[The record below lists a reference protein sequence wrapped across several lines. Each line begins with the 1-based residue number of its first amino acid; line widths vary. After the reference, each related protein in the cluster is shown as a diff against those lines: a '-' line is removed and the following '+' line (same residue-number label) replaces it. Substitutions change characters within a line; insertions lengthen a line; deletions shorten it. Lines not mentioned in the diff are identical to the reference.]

1 MRSNQVAVVGAA
13 ETTELGIVPNASQL
27 QLHADAALNAIA
39 DAGLKLSDIDGFATA
54 VETPQQVC
62 HYLGIRPTW
71 VDGTSVGGCSF
82 MLHVRHAAAAIEA
95 GLCKTVLITHAESG
109 KSMIGKLP
117 RSTPADSLN
126 GQFEAPYGVYG
137 PPSMFPIPVLR
148 FMKTYGITHEQ
159 LAAVAVVQREWAA
172 KNPRAMMKDPITVA
186 DVLNSRMIAY
196 PFRLL
201 QCCLVTDG
209 GGALILT
216 SADRA
221 RDFPR
226 KPVYIM
232 GTGESV
238 ETPMVSQME
247 TFNSSRAFKTAGP
260 LAFKEAGIAH
270 KDVDH
275 LMIYDAFAHLP
286 LFGLGDLGFMPHEE
300 TGKFIADGN
309 TRPGAKLPL
318 NTNGGGLSY
327 MHSGMYG
334 MYALQESVRQMRGIA
349 PRRRCRTRRFRCA
362 MASAAC
368 SRHRARS
375 CLRTRGNAPSF
386 RGARSANPESRDSGS
401 GASHHPGMTG
411 ITGGTHMTKSLQD
424 KVIIVT
430 GAGRGIGRE
439 IALLCAAEGAKVV
452 VNDPGVAA
460 DGAGS
465 SASPAEEVVEEIKKR
480 GGAAVANFESVA
492 EAIPASKIVKT
503 ATDHFGRLDGVVN
516 NAGILRD
523 MIFHK
528 MSVEAFE
535 AVIKVHLMGSFYVSH
550 AAARIFRE
558 QESGSFVHFTST
570 SGLIGNFG
578 QANYAAAKLGIVG
591 LSKSIAL
598 DMGRFNVRSNCVS
611 PFAWTRMI
619 GTIPTETEAEKARVE
634 KIKQMGP
641 EKIAPVCAYL
651 LSDAAKDVTGQ
662 IFGARMN
669 ELFLFSQNRPL
680 RSVHRSE
687 GWTPQSIAEH
697 GMPALKGSFYKLD
710 RSADI
715 FPWDPV

>member
-1 MRSNQVAVVGAA
+1 MRRNSVAVVGAA
-13 ETTELGIVPNASQL
+13 ETTELGVIPNMSQI

-54 VETPQQVC
+54 VESPQQVC
-62 HYLGIRPTW
+62 HYLGIKPTW

-117 RSTPADSLN
+117 RSIPPDSLQ
-126 GQFEAPYGVYG
+126 GQFEAPFGVYG

-159 LAAVAVVQREWAA
+159 LAMVAVVQREWAG

-221 RDFPR
+221 KDFPR
-226 KPVYIM
+226 KPVYIL

-247 TFNSSRAFKTAGP
+247 TFNSSRAFKVAGP

-286 LFGLGDLGFMPHEE
+286 LYGLEDLGFCKPGEAAA
-300 TGKFIADGN
+300 FIAARN
-309 TRPGAKLPL
+309 TAPGGRLPL

-349 PRRRCRTRRFRCA
+349 PA
-362 MASAAC
+362 QV
-368 SRHRARS
+368 
-375 CLRTRGNAPSF
+375 P
-386 RGARSANPESRDSGS
+386 
-401 GASHHPGMTG
+401 
-411 ITGGTHMTKSLQD
+411 
-424 KVIIVT
+424 
-430 GAGRGIGRE
+430 
-439 IALLCAAEGAKVV
+439 GAK
-452 VNDPGVAA
+452 
-460 DGAGS
+460 
-465 SASPAEEVVEEIKKR
+465 I
-480 GGAAVANFESVA
+480 
-492 EAIPASKIVKT
+492 
-503 ATDHFGRLDGVVN
+503 
-516 NAGILRD
+516 
-523 MIFHK
+523 
-528 MSVEAFE
+528 
-535 AVIKVHLMGSFYVSH
+535 
-550 AAARIFRE
+550 
-558 QESGSFVHFTST
+558 
-570 SGLIGNFG
+570 
-578 QANYAAAKLGIVG
+578 
-591 LSKSIAL
+591 SIAHGVGG
-598 DMGRFNVRSNCVS
+598 M
-611 PFAWTRMI
+611 FAAS
-619 GTIPTETEAEKARVE
+619 GTIVF
-634 KIKQMGP
+634 
-641 EKIAPVCAYL
+641 
-651 LSDAAKDVTGQ
+651 S
-662 IFGARMN
+662 N
-669 ELFLFSQNRPL
+669 ERP
-680 RSVHRSE
+680 
-687 GWTPQSIAEH
+687 
-697 GMPALKGSFYKLD
+697 
-710 RSADI
+710 
-715 FPWDPV
+715 

>member
-13 ETTELGIVPNASQL
+13 ETTELGVIPNASQL

-39 DAGLKLSDIDGFATA
+39 DAGLKLSDIDGFDTA

-62 HYLGIRPTW
+62 HYLGIKPTW

-159 LAAVAVVQREWAA
+159 LASVAVVQREWAA

-186 DVLNSRMIAY
+186 DVLSSRMIAY

-260 LAFKEAGIAH
+260 LAFREAGIAH
-270 KDVDH
+270 RDVDH

-286 LFGLGDLGFMPHEE
+286 LFGLGDLGFMPYEE
-300 TGKFIADGN
+300 TGQFIADGN
-309 TRPGAKLPL
+309 TRPGGKLPL

-349 PRRRCRTRRFRCA
+349 PAQVPNAKISVCHGVGGMFA
-362 MASAAC
+362 AS
-368 SRHRARS
+368 
-375 CLRTRGNAPSF
+375 
-386 RGARSANPESRDSGS
+386 
-401 GASHHPGMTG
+401 
-411 ITGGTHMTKSLQD
+411 
-424 KVIIVT
+424 
-430 GAGRGIGRE
+430 
-439 IALLCAAEGAKVV
+439 
-452 VNDPGVAA
+452 
-460 DGAGS
+460 
-465 SASPAEEVVEEIKKR
+465 
-480 GGAAVANFESVA
+480 
-492 EAIPASKIVKT
+492 
-503 ATDHFGRLDGVVN
+503 
-516 NAGILRD
+516 
-523 MIFHK
+523 
-528 MSVEAFE
+528 
-535 AVIKVHLMGSFYVSH
+535 
-550 AAARIFRE
+550 
-558 QESGSFVHFTST
+558 
-570 SGLIGNFG
+570 
-578 QANYAAAKLGIVG
+578 
-591 LSKSIAL
+591 
-598 DMGRFNVRSNCVS
+598 
-611 PFAWTRMI
+611 
-619 GTIPTETEAEKARVE
+619 GTIVFT
-634 KIKQMGP
+634 
-641 EKIAPVCAYL
+641 
-651 LSDAAKDVTGQ
+651 
-662 IFGARMN
+662 N
-669 ELFLFSQNRPL
+669 ER
-680 RSVHRSE
+680 
-687 GWTPQSIAEH
+687 
-697 GMPALKGSFYKLD
+697 
-710 RSADI
+710 
-715 FPWDPV
+715 